1 MSLQNTILPD
11 ILIAELYRNVFVIP
25 SADSSTKNVEV
36 AHGKE
41 VPLVKF
47 LGNNLKKIVI
57 VVNQPSEVFL
67 PEKHLE
73 FLSKI
78 LVACKL
84 NIGDVAIV
92 NEGDKFVDI
101 AMIKQELK
109 PNNIILFGI
118 EPTYLKLPLNFP
130 HFKIQNYDEVAYL
143 SVPGF
148 EALNVE
154 NEEGKLLKTKL
165 WVCLK
170 TMFEVTTGNKA

>member
-11 ILIAELYRNVFVIP
+11 ILIADLYRNVFVIP
-25 SADSSTKNVEV
+25 PATSSNKNVEI
-36 AHGKE
+36 AKE
-41 VPLVKF
+41 KEAQTIKF

-57 VVNQPSEVFL
+57 VVNQSSDVFL

-92 NEGDKFVDI
+92 NEGYKFVDI
-101 AMIKQELK
+101 ATIKQELK
-109 PNNIILFGI
+109 PNYVILFGL
-118 EPTYLKLPLNFP
+118 EPTDLKLPLNFP

-143 SVPGF
+143 SVPAF

-170 TMFEVTTGNKA
+170 TMF

>member
-11 ILIAELYRNVFVIP
+11 ILIADLYRNVLVIP
-25 SADSSTKNVEV
+25 PAPRSNSNVEI
-36 AHGKE
+36 AKE
-41 VPLVKF
+41 KEAQAIKF

-57 VVNQPSEVFL
+57 VVNQPTEVFL

-92 NEGDKFVDI
+92 NVGYKFVDI
-101 AMIKQELK
+101 ATIKQELK
-109 PNNIILFGI
+109 PNYVILFGL
-118 EPTYLKLPLNFP
+118 EPTDLKLPLNFP

-143 SVPGF
+143 SVPAF

-170 TMFEVTTGNKA
+170 TMFEVPNR

>member
-1 MSLQNTILPD
+1 MSLQNTLLPD
-11 ILIAELYRNVFVIP
+11 ILIADLYRNVFIIP
-25 SADSSTKNVEV
+25 PAIENNRNGEV
-36 AHGKE
+36 VHEKDAQ
-41 VPLVKF
+41 PVKF

-57 VVNQPSEVFL
+57 VVNHPSEVFI

-92 NEGDKFVDI
+92 NEGYKFVDI
-101 AMIKQELK
+101 ATIKQELK
-109 PNNIILFGI
+109 PSYIILFGL
-118 EPTYLKLPLNFP
+118 EPTDLKLPLNFP

-143 SVPGF
+143 SVPAF
-148 EALNVE
+148 EALNVD

-165 WVCLK
+165 WLCLK
-170 TMFEVTTGNKA
+170 AMFAVPNR

>member
-11 ILIAELYRNVFVIP
+11 VLIADLYRNVFVIP
-25 SADSSTKNVEV
+25 PTPSNKKVEV
-36 AHGKE
+36 AKE
-41 VPLVKF
+41 KEAQAIKF

-67 PEKHLE
+67 PERHLE

-78 LVACKL
+78 LVACRL

-92 NEGDKFVDI
+92 NEGYQFVDI
-101 AMIKQELK
+101 ATIKQELK
-109 PNNIILFGI
+109 ANYVILFGL
-118 EPTYLKLPLNFP
+118 EPPDLKLPLNFP
-130 HFKIQNYDEVAYL
+130 HFKIQNYDDVTYL
-143 SVPGF
+143 SVPAF

-154 NEEGKLLKTKL
+154 NEQGKLLKTKL

-170 TMFEVTTGNKA
+170 TMFEVPNG